1 MSEKLKLGGV
11 IAKLQEDHK
20 KAQEDVEYLRKHRSV
35 YRTEQVEVWRK
46 DAEGL
51 KNRVEAVNQQK
62 RLLMEELEQAKHRN
76 KTISD
81 ESYARGLGN
90 GNAEATRNMRQ

>member
-1 MSEKLKLGGV
+1 MAEKLRLGGV
-11 IAKLQEDHK
+11 IAKLREDHK
-20 KAQEDVEYLRKHRSV
+20 KAQEDVEYLRKHRSI
-35 YRTEQVEVWRK
+35 YRTEQVEAWRK

-62 RLLMEELEQAKHRN
+62 RLLMEELEQAKRRN

-81 ESYARGLGN
+81 ESYARGHGN
-90 GNAEATRNMRQ
+90 GNAEATRSMHQ